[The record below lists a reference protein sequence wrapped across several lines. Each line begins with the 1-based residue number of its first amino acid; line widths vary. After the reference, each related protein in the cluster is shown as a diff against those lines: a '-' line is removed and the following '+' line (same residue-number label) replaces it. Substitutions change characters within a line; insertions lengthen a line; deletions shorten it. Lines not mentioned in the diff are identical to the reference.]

1 MLVSTLGVRLLDRVF
16 PARLGEGFRP
26 LVLSSWA
33 GNLGDGIALA
43 AGPLL
48 VASLTANPLLV
59 ALAAVLQRLPF
70 LLLGLYAGVLAD
82 RVNRRTLVIAGDAV
96 RCLVVAGLVLVLLG
110 AEPPVGV
117 VLVALLLL
125 GVAETFVDTTFSTL
139 LPMVVPDK
147 RDLGT
152 ANARLQAGF
161 VTANQLVGPPLGAFL
176 FAAGR
181 FWPFL
186 AQLVCLAL
194 GVRLLARLRLRGPDR
209 GLPRSSVRLEIAD
222 GVLWL
227 LHHPAMRTL
236 ALAIVT
242 FNVTWA
248 ASWSVL
254 VLYADERL
262 GAGPVGFGLLTTA
275 GAVGG
280 LVGTLGFGWLEQR
293 VRLATMMRVGLAFET
308 ASHAL
313 LALTTS
319 LPVALAVMFVFGV
332 HAFVWGTLSNAIRQ
346 RAVPD
351 ELQGR
356 VASVYLI
363 GVVGG
368 LVVGGLL
375 GGVIATT
382 GGLLAPMW
390 AGFVGSLL
398 VLAWIW
404 RRLDDVAHAGDA
416 PAQLP

>member
-1 MLVSTLGVRLLDRVF
+1 MPLLDRVF

-33 GNLGDGIALA
+33 SNLGDGIALA

-48 VASLTANPLLV
+48 VASLTSNPLLV

-82 RVNRRTLVIAGDAV
+82 RVNRRTLVIVGDV
-96 RCLVVAGLVLVLLG
+96 TRCVVVAGLVVVLLG
-110 AEPPVGV
+110 SEPPVAV

-147 RDLGT
+147 QDLGT
-152 ANARLQAGF
+152 ANARLLAGF

-176 FAAGR
+176 FAVGS

-209 GLPRSSVRLEIAD
+209 SLPRASVRLEIAD

-248 ASWSVL
+248 AGWSVL

-275 GAVGG
+275 SAVGG
-280 LVGTLGFGWLEQR
+280 LVGTLGFGWLERR

-308 ASHAL
+308 VSHAL

-332 HAFVWGTLSNAIRQ
+332 HAFVWGTISNAVRQ

-368 LVVGGLL
+368 LVVGGVL

-390 AGFVGSLL
+390 FGFGGSLL